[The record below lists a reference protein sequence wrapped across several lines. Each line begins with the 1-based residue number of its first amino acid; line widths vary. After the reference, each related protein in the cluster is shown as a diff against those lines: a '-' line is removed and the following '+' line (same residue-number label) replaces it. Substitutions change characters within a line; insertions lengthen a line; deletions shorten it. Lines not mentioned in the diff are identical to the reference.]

1 MSHDHHRDES
11 LYKNNH
17 WIKPDDQY
25 RELQSAL
32 IIDPEIGELIK
43 ESGGLRKVRWKLPG
57 GGKRGGARII
67 YYWAVSD
74 DQIYMLYGYAKNDQ
88 ADLTK
93 DQLKILKQ
101 IVEKW

>member
-1 MSHDHHRDES
+1 MVIIETSVFTRIIMELMS
-11 LYKNNH
+11 
-17 WIKPDDQY
+17 DDQY
-25 RELQSAL
+25 RELQAAL
-32 IIDPEIGELIK
+32 VTDPKTGDLIK
-43 ESGGLRKVRWKLPG
+43 GTGGLRKVRWKLPG

-74 DQIYMLYGYAKNDQ
+74 DQIYMLYGYAKNEQ

-93 DQLKILKQ
+93 DQIKALKQ

>member
-1 MSHDHHRDES
+1 MELMS
-11 LYKNNH
+11 
-17 WIKPDDQY
+17 DDQY
-25 RELQSAL
+25 RELQAAL
-32 IIDPEIGELIK
+32 VTDPKIGDLIK
-43 ESGGLRKVRWKLPG
+43 GTGGLRKVRWKLPG

-74 DQIYMLYGYAKNDQ
+74 DQIYMLYGYAKNEQ

-93 DQLKILKQ
+93 DQIKALKQ

>member
-1 MSHDHHRDES
+1 MS
-11 LYKNNH
+11 
-17 WIKPDDQY
+17 DDQY
-25 RELQSAL
+25 RELQAAL
-32 IIDPEIGELIK
+32 VTDPKTGDLIK
-43 ESGGLRKVRWKLPG
+43 GTGGLRKVRWKLPG

-74 DQIYMLYGYAKNDQ
+74 DQIYMLYGYAKNEQ

-93 DQLKILKQ
+93 DQIKALKQ

>member
-1 MSHDHHRDES
+1 MVIIETKVFTKIINT
-11 LYKNNH
+11 LM
-17 WIKPDDQY
+17 PDDQY
-25 RELQSAL
+25 REMQEAL
-32 IIDPEIGELIK
+32 TENPEIGALIK

-57 GGKRGGARII
+57 GGKRGGSRII

>member
-1 MSHDHHRDES
+1 MVIIETKVFTKIINTLMS
-11 LYKNNH
+11 
-17 WIKPDDQY
+17 DDQY
-25 RELQSAL
+25 REMQEAL
-32 IIDPEIGELIK
+32 TENPEIGDLIQG
-43 ESGGLRKVRWKLPG
+43 SGGLRKVRWKLPG

-93 DQLKILKQ
+93 DQLKLLKQ
-101 IVEKW
+101 IVKKW

>member
-1 MSHDHHRDES
+1 MVIIETKVFTKIINA
-11 LYKNNH
+11 LM
-17 WIKPDDQY
+17 PDDQY
-25 RELQSAL
+25 RELQLAL
-32 IIDPEIGELIK
+32 MIDPEIGALIK

-67 YYWAVSD
+67 YYWAASD